1 MDILLIILGGISLL
15 IGFLGCIIPALP
27 GPPVS
32 YVGML
37 LLHGTDKVQYS
48 TVQLLVWFGLVLLTL
63 LLDYVVP
70 MWGSRYSGGSKWGSW
85 GAFIGSIAGLFFL
98 PYGLL
103 LGPFLG
109 AMTGELLGDR
119 NLSVALKSGIGS
131 LLGFLFGTVLK
142 VALCTYFIVVFF
154 SSLW

>member
-1 MDILLIILGGISLL
+1 MDILLIVLGVLCLL
-15 IGFLGCIIPALP
+15 TGFLGCILPALP

-32 YVGML
+32 YAGML
-37 LLHGTDKVQYS
+37 LLHFTDRVQFS
-48 TVQLLVWFGLVLLTL
+48 TVQLLVWLGLVALTL
-63 LLDYVVP
+63 ILDYVIP

-85 GAFIGSIAGLFFL
+85 GALIGSVLGLFFL

-109 AMTGELLGDR
+109 AMVGELLGDR
-119 NLSVALKSGIGS
+119 DLTVALKSGLGS
-131 LLGFLFGTVLK
+131 LLGFLFGTILK
-142 VALCTYFIVVFF
+142 VTLCAYFIIVFF